1 MPRKPRVARVR
12 LGNVVIDV
20 YSIEAL
26 ERLLKELKEV
36 KPVKPV
42 EQVETIKPAQ
52 DNIADTS
59 DFLANNP
66 WLSIISKRG
75 SE

>member
-1 MPRKPRVARVR
+1 VR
-12 LGNVVIDV
+12 LANGVVIDV

-36 KPVKPV
+36 EPVKPVKPDKTDKMA
-42 EQVETIKPAQ
+42 ETVKLAL
-52 DNIADTS
+52 DNIADSS

-66 WLSIISKRG
+66 WLPIISKRG